1 MNKNIKSILV
11 RLFRSYY
18 NSYYNIYI
26 VLLIIFVVGLV
37 SRPIF
42 GSSRNLIN
50 IMRQIS
56 VLLIVAVGQNFV
68 ILAGGIDLSVG
79 SIISF
84 ISVIVVGM
92 LSIIGTPLSI
102 LIALSVGFIV
112 GAINGFIV
120 TRFKVA
126 PFLAT
131 FCFYAIYQGLALF
144 IDKGACRSII
154 EPSYLKL
161 LTSYIFGIIPV
172 SVFYSLIIF
181 FIGVLIL
188 SRTTFGIKIYA
199 VGENEEAAR
208 LSGINPGLT
217 KLLVYA
223 ISGLL
228 AAGASIILSATLQIG
243 DALIG
248 IGYELDSIAAVCIGG
263 TLLTGGEGSVVG
275 ALGGALIMG
284 VIKNLLNLHG
294 MSAFVQQIVTGVII
308 LVAVLIATKKS

>member
-1 MNKNIKSILV
+1 MNKNINIKSIIV
-11 RLFRSYY
+11 RFFRSYY
-18 NSYYNIYI
+18 NIYAI
-26 VLLIIFVVGLV
+26 LLIIYVIGLI
-37 SRPIF
+37 SHPLF
-42 GSSRNLIN
+42 GCSQNLIN
-50 IMRQIS
+50 IIRQIS

-79 SIISF
+79 SVISF

-92 LSIIGTPLSI
+92 LSTIGAPLSI
-102 LIALSVGFIV
+102 LIGLSFGFIV

-120 TRFKVA
+120 TRFKVM

-154 EPSYLKL
+154 DPSYLKL
-161 LTSYIFGIIPV
+161 LSSYISGIIPI
-172 SVFYSLIIF
+172 SVFYSLSIF
-181 FIGVLIL
+181 FISVLIL

-199 VGENEEAAR
+199 VGGNEEAAR
-208 LSGINPGLT
+208 LSGINSDLT
-217 KLLVYA
+217 KFLTYA

-228 AAGASIILSATLQIG
+228 AAGAAIILSAVLQIG

-248 IGYELDSIAAVCIGG
+248 TGYELNSIAAVCIGG
-263 TLLTGGEGSVVG
+263 TLLGGGEGSVVG
-275 ALGGALIMG
+275 TLGGALIMG
-284 VIKNLLNLHG
+284 ILNNIFNLHG
-294 MSAFVQQIVTGVII
+294 VSAFFQQVATGVII

>member
-11 RLFRSYY
+11 RLFH
-18 NSYYNIYI
+18 SYYNIYI
-26 VLLIIFVVGLV
+26 VLLIIVVVGIV
-37 SRPIF
+37 SHPTF
-42 GSSRNLIN
+42 SSSRNLIN

-68 ILAGGIDLSVG
+68 ILTGGIDLSVG
-79 SIISF
+79 SIISL

-102 LIALSVGFIV
+102 LIGLSVGFIV

-120 TRFKVA
+120 TRFKVM

-144 IDKGACRSII
+144 IDKGACRNII
-154 EPSYLKL
+154 ELNFLKIFS
-161 LTSYIFGIIPV
+161 SYIFGMIPV
-172 SVFYSLIIF
+172 SIFYSLIIF

-188 SRTTFGIKIYA
+188 SRSTFGIKIYA
-199 VGENEEAAR
+199 VGGNEEAAR

-217 KLLVYA
+217 KLLAYA

-275 ALGGALIMG
+275 PLGGALIMG
-284 VIKNLLNLHG
+284 VMKNLLNLHG

-308 LVAVLIATKKS
+308 LVAVLIARKKS

>member
-11 RLFRSYY
+11 RLFSSDY
-18 NSYYNIYI
+18 IIFI

-37 SRPIF
+37 SHPRF
-42 GSSRNLIN
+42 GSPRNLIN

-68 ILAGGIDLSVG
+68 ILTGGIDISVG
-79 SIISF
+79 SVISF

-92 LSIIGTPLSI
+92 LPIFGTPFSI
-102 LIALSVGFIV
+102 LIGLSFGFII
-112 GAINGFIV
+112 GAVSGFVV
-120 TRFKVA
+120 TKFKIM
-126 PFLAT
+126 PFLVT
-131 FCFYAIYQGLALF
+131 FSFYIIYQGLALF
-144 IDKGACRSII
+144 IDKGACRNII
-154 EPSYLKL
+154 DLNFLKIFS
-161 LTSYIFGIIPV
+161 SYIFGMIPV
-172 SVFYSLIIF
+172 SIFYSLIIF

-188 SRTTFGIKIYA
+188 SRSTFGIKIHA
-199 VGENEEAAR
+199 VGGNEEAAR
-208 LSGINPGLT
+208 LSGINSGLT
-217 KLLVYA
+217 KLLAYA

-228 AAGASIILSATLQIG
+228 AAGASIILSATLKIG

-275 ALGGALIMG
+275 PLGGALIMG

-308 LVAVLIATKKS
+308 LVAVLIARKKS

>member
-11 RLFRSYY
+11 RLFH
-18 NSYYNIYI
+18 SYYNIYI
-26 VLLIIFVVGLV
+26 VLLIIFVVGIV
-37 SRPIF
+37 SHPTF
-42 GSSRNLIN
+42 SSSRNLIN

-68 ILAGGIDLSVG
+68 ILTGGIDLSVG

-84 ISVIVVGM
+84 ISVIIVGM

-102 LIALSVGFIV
+102 LIGLSVGFIV

-120 TRFKVA
+120 TRFKVT

-131 FCFYAIYQGLALF
+131 FCFYAVYQGLALF
-144 IDKGACRSII
+144 IDKGACRNII
-154 EPSYLKL
+154 EPNFLKIFS
-161 LTSYIFGIIPV
+161 SYIFGMIPV
-172 SVFYSLIIF
+172 SIFYSLIIF

-188 SRTTFGIKIYA
+188 SRSTFGIKIYA
-199 VGENEEAAR
+199 VGGNEEAAR
-208 LSGINPGLT
+208 LSGINSGLT
-217 KLLVYA
+217 KLLAYA

-275 ALGGALIMG
+275 PLGGALIMG

-294 MSAFVQQIVTGVII
+294 VSAFVQQIVTGVII

>member
-1 MNKNIKSILV
+1 
-11 RLFRSYY
+11 
-18 NSYYNIYI
+18 
-26 VLLIIFVVGLV
+26 
-37 SRPIF
+37 
-42 GSSRNLIN
+42 
-50 IMRQIS
+50 MRQIS

-68 ILAGGIDLSVG
+68 ILTGGIDLSVG
-79 SIISF
+79 SVISF

-102 LIALSVGFIV
+102 LIGLSVGFIV

-120 TRFKVA
+120 TRFKVM

-144 IDKGACRSII
+144 IDKGACRNII
-154 EPSYLKL
+154 ELNFLKIFS
-161 LTSYIFGIIPV
+161 SYIFGMIPV
-172 SVFYSLIIF
+172 SIFYSLIIF

-188 SRTTFGIKIYA
+188 SRSTFGIKIYA
-199 VGENEEAAR
+199 VGGNEEAAR
-208 LSGINPGLT
+208 LSGINSGLT
-217 KLLVYA
+217 KLLAYA

-275 ALGGALIMG
+275 PLGGALIMG

-294 MSAFVQQIVTGVII
+294 VSAFVQQIVTGVII